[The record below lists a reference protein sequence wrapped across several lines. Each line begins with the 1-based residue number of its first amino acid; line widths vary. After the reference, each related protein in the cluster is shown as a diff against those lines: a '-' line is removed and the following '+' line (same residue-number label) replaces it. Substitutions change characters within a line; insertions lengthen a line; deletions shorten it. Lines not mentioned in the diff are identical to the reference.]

1 MKFLSDFV
9 FCLLM
14 ALFVIPARS
23 QSQPEEL
30 GLVRWLRDMNS
41 AQEKSKSTGKPIL
54 ILFQEVPGC
63 STCKN
68 YGEQVMSH
76 PLIVEAIE
84 TYFIPLCIYNNRGG
98 SDKQILDYFQEP
110 SWNNPVVRIVDAQ
123 LKEVSPRLN
132 GNYSAYAM
140 VSKINVSLIKSGK
153 LVPQYLQL
161 LEDELQAQ
169 SSGVESL
176 TVGMYCFWSGEKT
189 YGKLDGVV
197 ATKAGFVNGKEVVQ
211 VQYDPKKT
219 SAKIILEE
227 GRKSACADAVYLD
240 KTQKLDASVQIER
253 KSGSGFREDREV
265 KYYLQHHDLRYIP
278 MTETQSARVNSA
290 LALSLEPTIYLSPRQ
305 NRLLQKVKSSS
316 SKSGFENYIGKPI
329 STGTKILNDSAIN

>member
-1 MKFLSDFV
+1 MRIGLFLIGIIVVS
-9 FCLLM
+9 
-14 ALFVIPARS
+14 LFDPVMG

-30 GLVRWLRDMNS
+30 GLIKWNRDLDL
-41 AQEKSKSTGKPIL
+41 AQSLSLKTKKPIL
-54 ILFQEVPGC
+54 ILFQEIPGC
-63 STCKN
+63 GTCKS
-68 YGEQVMSH
+68 YGNKVLSH
-76 PLIVEAIE
+76 PFILESIE
-84 TYFIPLCIYNNRGG
+84 TYFVPLAIYNNKQGK
-98 SDKQILDYFQEP
+98 DKIVLDLFGEP
-110 SWNNPVVRIVDAQ
+110 AWNNPVVRIVDAK
-123 LKEVSPRLN
+123 LNPIVDRLN
-132 GNYSAYAM
+132 GNYTTYGLL
-140 VSKINVSLIKSGK
+140 SKITTTLLKTNQKIPK
-153 LVPQYLQL
+153 YLEL
-161 LEDELQAQ
+161 FEEELQAK
-169 SSGVESL
+169 STGTEKM
-176 TVGMYCFWSGEKT
+176 TFGMYCFWSGEKT

-290 LALSLEPTIYLSPRQ
+290 LALSLEPTIYL
-305 NRLLQKVKSSS
+305 QKVKSSS